1 MFSDSLG
8 IVKSISVLLA
18 VTRPVSDCCELPL
31 KSTEEDEKEA
41 TVSLAIAE
49 EMVQCGGIIRRDG
62 IFTFTFGG
70 KDVFASFLLWQEF
83 SRTL

>member
-18 VTRPVSDCCELPL
+18 VTKTGGDCCKLPL
-31 KSTEEDEKEA
+31 KTTEDEKEA
-41 TVSLAIAE
+41 TAE
-49 EMVQCGGIIRRDG
+49 EIRVDAAVASASSERDG

-70 KDVFASFLLWQEF
+70 KDVFASLLLWQEF
-83 SRTL
+83 SQTL